1 MYWLWNAIQ
10 HNNTIILYSISIIM
24 NILALDRWS
33 KRIGVAWM
41 DSTNNIPLPLWY
53 ILNTG
58 DVYFELSALIMKY
71 NITIVVCGSPSWN
84 KNVVDRINNF
94 IKNLKL
100 CVPDTVTFTSI
111 DEHYSSTQASNITW
125 DLWKKHI
132 SQDTVSA
139 MVILERWKQ
148 QSKSEV

>member
-1 MYWLWNAIQ
+1 MD
-10 HNNTIILYSISIIM
+10 
-24 NILALDRWS
+24 NILSLDRWS

-94 IKNLKL
+94 IKNLKI
-100 CVPDTVTFTSI
+100 CVSDTVTFASI
-111 DEHYSSTQASNITW
+111 DEHYSSTQASNITG

-148 QSKSEV
+148 QTKSEV

>member
-1 MYWLWNAIQ
+1 MD
-10 HNNTIILYSISIIM
+10 
-24 NILALDRWS
+24 NILSLDRWS

-71 NITIVVCGSPSWN
+71 NITIVVCGTPSWN
-84 KNVVDRINNF
+84 KNVVDKINNF
-94 IKNLKL
+94 IKNLKF
-100 CVPDTVTFTSI
+100 CVPDTVTFASI
-111 DEHYSSTQASNITW
+111 DEHYSSTQASNITG

-139 MVILERWKQ
+139 MIILERWKEQ
-148 QSKSEV
+148 LKSEV